1 MELNNCENKNHYQQ
15 TQKKMKTLK
24 TLLSVIILCSLISS
38 CKKTE
43 TTTPELVCSLMS
55 LDDGSGSG
63 TIKFTYDASGK
74 FLTGEIDGIP
84 VKFDYTGNNISKVT
98 YSNANAAR
106 TITVGYNAQNR
117 PVTAKKVYASKDFNF
132 TSDYTVTYD
141 ANGRLST
148 LKDDTKGD
156 YSSILIHRL
165 EYDSQGNVVKQFVK
179 EDASPEFVW
188 VENTG
193 FDGKKNQYKGIK
205 FNPLILFYEPLGLFG
220 NQSQSNATVVKS
232 RVVNFDAVGGLY
244 NVDRKSVFTTYN
256 ENGYPTAYTEDYT
269 IEHIDFNDPTSTK
282 TVKETGTSKWK
293 NTYSCK

>member
-1 MELNNCENKNHYQQ
+1 
-15 TQKKMKTLK
+15 MKTLK
-24 TLLSVIILCSLISS
+24 TLLSAIILCSLIIS

-84 VKFDYTGNNISKVT
+84 VKFDYTSSNISKVT
-98 YSNANAAR
+98 YSDANATR
-106 TITVGYNAQNR
+106 TITVVYDAQNR
-117 PVTAKKVYASKDFNF
+117 PVTAKKVYTSAGFKF

-156 YSSILIHRL
+156 FASILIHRL
-165 EYDSQGNVVKQFVK
+165 EYDAQGNVVKQYVK

-188 VENTG
+188 VENAG
-193 FDGKKNQYKGIK
+193 FDGKKNQYKGVK
-205 FNPLILFYEPLGLFG
+205 LNPLILFYEPLGLYG
-220 NQSQSNATVVKS
+220 NQSESNAMVVKS
-232 RVVNFDAVGGLY
+232 RVANFDALGGLF
-244 NVDRKSVFTTYN
+244 NVDRKFVYGTYN
-256 ENGYPTAYTEDYT
+256 ENGYPTASTETYSV
-269 IEHIDFNDPTSTK
+269 EHVDFSNPSSNK
-282 TVKETGTSKWK
+282 TVKETGTSKWI
-293 NTYSCK
+293 NIYSCK